1 MTILCDFPFS
11 VAELDMTESDLA
23 CIHTH
28 LLHILKTLMLQL
40 EKIHIKYDLFSSK
53 VFQAQKR
60 VQKTTSISPFNEQL
74 VIALK
79 LPFIPDGVLN
89 YLPLYLKQMLENN
102 EKKSHK

>member
-1 MTILCDFPFS
+1 MI
-11 VAELDMTESDLA
+11 
-23 CIHTH
+23 
-28 LLHILKTLMLQL
+28 
-40 EKIHIKYDLFSSK
+40 Y
-53 VFQAQKR
+53 FQVKFFKHKKGFK
-60 VQKTTSISPFNEQL
+60 KTTSISPFNEQL